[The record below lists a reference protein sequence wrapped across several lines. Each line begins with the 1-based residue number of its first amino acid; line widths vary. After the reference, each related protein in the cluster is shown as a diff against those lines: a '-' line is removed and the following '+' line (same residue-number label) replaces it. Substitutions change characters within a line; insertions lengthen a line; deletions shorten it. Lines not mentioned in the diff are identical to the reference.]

1 MLFREPSLT
10 SLRRDSTRI
19 QNGRDRLPPPSLRL
33 SLTRSLLAS
42 RNVDLCPTLPLPM
55 DLHPDIYY
63 SQYYRA
69 RLYCVS
75 RNAFTSKT
83 LGRSASFH
91 LFLSARS
98 FFCRLRRPGRH
109 ARCDLPKLISV
120 VVLKRI
126 FVARGKR
133 DVPQRRRNDA
143 TVARERIAT
152 MLSQGESSC
161 RNVP

>member
-1 MLFREPSLT
+1 MLFRELSLT

-19 QNGRDRLPPPSLRL
+19 QNGRSATDCPPLFLPPPLPSLFSLALSLRL
-33 SLTRSLLAS
+33 SLTRSLFAS

-98 FFCRLRRPGRH
+98 FFCRLRRALRGPSRSMRSSE
-109 ARCDLPKLISV
+109 ACISSRLKEMSMIFLLLPTK
-120 VVLKRI
+120 
-126 FVARGKR
+126 
-133 DVPQRRRNDA
+133 
-143 TVARERIAT
+143 
-152 MLSQGESSC
+152 
-161 RNVP
+161 